1 MVVVFSPDT
10 NDSNHVW
17 KRDLRFGL
25 KVEYS
30 RTTFGG
36 MLMSDYDQTIKEHYA
51 SVAEQAG
58 LSATSTMADRLI
70 RKHETDAIAQFVEL
84 TTSAGDRV
92 GDFGCGNGYTLEV
105 LAERSTGREYAGIEY
120 TPELLELAKS
130 RFADADDVRVGPGD
144 IREEGFHGDEPFD
157 AVYCQ
162 RVLINLLDEADQ
174 KKALDNVVAA
184 VKPGGYVLFIECFI
198 EPLDDLNEARDEFEM
213 DPIPPAHHN
222 RYLER
227 GFFEREDLEPFQ
239 DSDWEY
245 PPNYLS
251 THYFVSRALEPGLT
265 RWRDFKRNSK
275 LQRFLSMAFPPAVG
289 DFAPLQIHAFRRT
302 G

>member
-1 MVVVFSPDT
+1 MNS
-10 NDSNHVW
+10 
-17 KRDLRFGL
+17 
-25 KVEYS
+25 
-30 RTTFGG
+30 
-36 MLMSDYDQTIKEHYA
+36 YDDTIKEHYA

-58 LSATSTMADRLI
+58 LSSASTMADQLI

-84 TTSAGDRV
+84 ATTPGQRV

-105 LAERSTGREYAGIEY
+105 LAERFPDRRYVGVEY
-120 TPELLELAKS
+120 TPELLDLAKS
-130 RFADADDVRVGPGD
+130 RFAGAAGVTVGLGD
-144 IREEGFHGDEPFD
+144 IRIEGFHGDEQLD

-184 VKPGGYVLFIECFI
+184 VKPGGCVLFIECFI

-213 DPIPPAHHN
+213 EPIPPAHHN
-222 RYLER
+222 RYLEE
-227 GFFEREDLEPFQ
+227 GFFEHSELETFEMAG
-239 DSDWEY
+239 WEY
-245 PPNYLS
+245 PPNFLS

-289 DFAPLQIHAFRRT
+289 DFAPLQFHAFRRI
-302 G
+302 